1 MPIRETVCIIPA
13 RSGSKRIKNKNIKPF
28 KGKPMI
34 ERAIEIA
41 KLSKLF
47 DDIIVT
53 TNDPETSRIALNA
66 GASVPFMRPENLS
79 DDFTGTS
86 AVIIHAIKQIEKN
99 NKNYSYVCCIYPCTP
114 FLEVEDLQITFNM
127 LVNGNKKFVYPISKY
142 ETPIQRALERNEDGS
157 VNLINPKHFST
168 RTQDLEPRYFDS
180 GSFYWGQ
187 KSAWLNNLNILAEG
201 NTYIVPSWRTIDID
215 TEDDWKRA
223 EIISDVIKNII

>member
-1 MPIRETVCIIPA
+1 M
-13 RSGSKRIKNKNIKPF
+13 
-28 KGKPMI
+28 
-34 ERAIEIA
+34 
-41 KLSKLF
+41 SKLF

-127 LVNGNKKFVYPISKY
+127 LVNGNNKFVYPISKY